1 MANRDQLFQRL
12 DSVLGTRVSFPGAE
26 PPRLVRAN
34 SAFSKRQIHGDVV
47 VEIDGARDV
56 VAREVALT

>member
-1 MANRDQLFQRL
+1 MASKEQLFQRL

-34 SAFSKRQIHGDVV
+34 SAFSKRQVRGDVV
-47 VEIDGARDV
+47 VEIDGERETLARGV
-56 VAREVALT
+56 TLV